1 MLGAQQKPVDLRRS
15 RAAFLGPPKVGKS
28 ELHSRRPG
36 IVYLNLD
43 DGLNHLDVYSTG
55 LVTTWEGVQEAYREI
70 REDIKEGNK
79 LEAVVIDTIDRLY
92 ELACDEVARRLK
104 VPVISRMN
112 DYGASY
118 HEAQMLVMKVLHG
131 LHTELGLGVFLL
143 GHTRTIE
150 RDSPQGIKIT
160 SQESDMSRGMQE
172 KLVCWLQFIFQLG
185 LIPAELVSLERT
197 RDKKKIGQF
206 ADVEHVLYTGVS
218 PHLLCGGRFYSEPPA
233 YIPLP
238 RAPEGWDKVL
248 AKLQPLLEPKKT
260 ASKPVQEKPEVP
272 QPAEA
277 EPPEEAPVEDLVDGK

>member
-28 ELHSRRPG
+28 ELHSRRSG

-43 DGLNHLDVYSTG
+43 DGLNHLDVYSTE
-55 LVTTWEGVQEAYREI
+55 LVTTWEGVQEAYKEI
-70 REDIKEGNK
+70 REDIHQGNK

-92 ELACDEVARRLK
+92 EIACDEVARRLK
-104 VPVISRMN
+104 VPDISRLN

-118 HEAQMLVMKVLHG
+118 HEAQMLVMKVLDGFHG
-131 LHTELGLGVFLL
+131 DLGLGVYLL
-143 GHTRTIE
+143 GHTRTVE
-150 RDSPQGIKIT
+150 KDTPQGIKVTI
-160 SQESDMSRGMQE
+160 QESNLSSQMQR
-172 KLVCWLQFIFQLG
+172 KLVGWLQFIFQLD
-185 LIPAELVSLERT
+185 LIPAELISLEKT
-197 RDKKKIGQF
+197 RDKKKVGQF

-218 PHLLCGGRFYSEPPA
+218 PHLLCGGRFYTEPPA

-238 RAPEGWDKVL
+238 RAPEGWDRVL